1 MELVLKEIERYAGR
15 HTGPVPHLLKELE
28 RETIEKT
35 GMANMLTGSVEGS
48 LLKMLVSI
56 SGARR
61 VVEIGT
67 FTGYSALM
75 MAEGLPEDGE
85 LITMEI
91 SREYADIAWRY
102 FKKSPH
108 GKKIKMM
115 FGPAKDS
122 LRRIED
128 ESADFVF
135 IDADKT
141 SYPFYY
147 EESKRILKRGGLIA
161 ADNAL
166 WYGRV
171 LDPQDDDSRAVH
183 RFNEIVKKDKDVE
196 KVLLTIRDGV
206 YLIRK
211 K

>member
-15 HTGPVPHLLKELE
+15 HTGPVPRLLRELE
-28 RETIEKT
+28 RETIERT

-48 LLKMLVSI
+48 FLKMLVRI

-75 MAEGLPEDGE
+75 IAAGMPEDGE

-91 SREYADIAWRY
+91 SRGFAEIAGRY
-102 FKKSPH
+102 FKKSPDR
-108 GKKIKMM
+108 KKIKMVL
-115 FGPAKDS
+115 GPAKDS
-122 LRRIED
+122 LKGIAD
-128 ESADFVF
+128 ESIDFIF
-135 IDADKT
+135 IDADKG
-141 SYPFYY
+141 SYPLYY
-147 EESKRILKRGGLIA
+147 EEGKRILRRGGIIA

-171 LDPQDDDSRAVH
+171 LDPQDDDSRAVE

>member
-15 HTGPVPHLLKELE
+15 HTGPVPRLLKELE
-28 RETIEKT
+28 RETIERT

-48 LLKMLVSI
+48 FLKMLVRI

-67 FTGYSALM
+67 FTGYTALM
-75 MAEGLPEDGE
+75 IAAGLPEEAE
-85 LITMEI
+85 LTTMEI
-91 SREYADIAWRY
+91 SKRFAEIAERY
-102 FKKSPH
+102 FKKSPDR
-108 GKKIKMM
+108 KKIKMVL
-115 FGPAKDS
+115 GPAKDS
-122 LRRIED
+122 LKGIAD
-128 ESADFVF
+128 ESIDFIF
-135 IDADKT
+135 IDADKG
-141 SYPFYY
+141 SYPLYY
-147 EESKRILKRGGLIA
+147 GESKRILKRGGIIA

-171 LDPQDDDSRAVH
+171 LDPQDDDSRAVR
-183 RFNEIVKKDKDVE
+183 RFNEIVKTDKDVE